1 MSIISCVNGGLVW
14 RGGMVNKS
22 TLIYL
27 AVLAS
32 LCGWI
37 WYQHGA
43 INDLR
48 AENQTQA
55 NLIAEQEK
63 VNQSLKDT
71 IETER
76 QAVEQQR
83 VINDEIKQT
92 TQDKVQIVRKIIK
105 SQPCYNTRIYD
116 DAIERL
122 H

>member
-1 MSIISCVNGGLVW
+1 MFSRFKIYAIAIIALTILG
-14 RGGMVNKS
+14 
-22 TLIYL
+22 
-27 AVLAS
+27 

-37 WYQHGA
+37 WHQSKN
-43 INDLR
+43 IDELR
-48 AENQTQA
+48 AENQAQA
-55 NLIAEQEK
+55 SLIVEQEK

-71 IETER
+71 IEVER

-92 TQDKVQIVRKIIK
+92 TQDKVQVVRKIIK
-105 SQPCYNTRIYD
+105 SHPCYSTRIND

>member
-1 MSIISCVNGGLVW
+1 
-14 RGGMVNKS
+14 MVTKL
-22 TLIYL
+22 TLIFL
-27 AVLAS
+27 AVAVS

-37 WYQHGA
+37 WHQHGA

-48 AENQTQA
+48 AENQVQA
-55 NLIAEQEK
+55 QTIKSQEQ

-71 IETER
+71 IEVER

-92 TQDKVQIVRKIIK
+92 TQDKVQVVRKIIK
-105 SQPCYNTRIYD
+105 SQPCYSTRIND

>member
-1 MSIISCVNGGLVW
+1 MPIIPCVNGGLVW
-14 RGGMVNKS
+14 RGVMVNKS

-48 AENQTQA
+48 AENQAQA
-55 NLIAEQEK
+55 SLIAEQEK

-71 IETER
+71 IEVER

-83 VINDEIKQT
+83 VINDEIKQA
-92 TQDKVQIVRKIIK
+92 TQDKVQVVRKIIK

>member
-1 MSIISCVNGGLVW
+1 MFSRFETALKLTALC
-14 RGGMVNKS
+14 
-22 TLIYL
+22 LIL
-27 AVLAS
+27 G
-32 LCGWI
+32 LCGWT
-37 WYQHGA
+37 WYQSQK
-43 INDLR
+43 ISSLK
-48 AENQTQA
+48 AENQAQA
-55 NLIAEQEK
+55 QTIKSQEQ

-92 TQDKVQIVRKIIK
+92 TQDKVQVVRKIIK
-105 SQPCYNTRIYD
+105 SQPCYSTRIND

>member
-1 MSIISCVNGGLVW
+1 MFNPGEQLIKRIKFGVICVGV
-14 RGGMVNKS
+14 V
-22 TLIYL
+22 
-27 AVLAS
+27 AVLC
-32 LCGWI
+32 LLGVLR
-37 WYQHGA
+37 YQYNT
-43 INDLR
+43 IIDLR

-92 TQDKVQIVRKIIK
+92 TQDKVQVVRKIIK
-105 SQPCYNTRIYD
+105 SQPCYSTRIND

>member
-1 MSIISCVNGGLVW
+1 MPIIPCVNGGLTMN
-14 RGGMVNKS
+14 R
-22 TLIYL
+22 LILIFL
-27 AVLAS
+27 AVAVS

-43 INDLR
+43 INYLK
-48 AENQTQA
+48 AENQAQA
-55 NLIAEQEK
+55 SLIVEQEK

-83 VINDEIKQT
+83 VIQDEIKQAS
-92 TQDKVQIVRKIIK
+92 QDKIQMVRKIIK
-105 SQPCYNTRIYD
+105 TQPCYSTRIND

>member
-1 MSIISCVNGGLVW
+1 MN
-14 RGGMVNKS
+14 R
-22 TLIYL
+22 LILIFL
-27 AVLAS
+27 AVAVS

-37 WYQHGA
+37 WFQRGT
-43 INDLR
+43 INDLK
-48 AENQTQA
+48 AKNQTQA

-76 QAVEQQR
+76 KAVEQQR
-83 VINDEIKQT
+83 AIHDEIKQEA
-92 TQDKVQIVRKIIK
+92 QNKIQVVRKIIK
-105 SQPCYNTRIYD
+105 NQPCYNTRIYD

>member
-1 MSIISCVNGGLVW
+1 M
-14 RGGMVNKS
+14 NK
-22 TLIYL
+22 LILIFL
-27 AVLAS
+27 AVAVS

-37 WYQHGA
+37 WFQHGT
-43 INDLR
+43 INDLK
-48 AENQTQA
+48 AKNQTQA

-76 QAVEQQR
+76 KAVEQQR
-83 VINDEIKQT
+83 AIHDEIKQEA
-92 TQDKVQIVRKIIK
+92 QNKIQVVRKIIK
-105 SQPCYNTRIYD
+105 NQPCYNTRIYD

>member
-1 MSIISCVNGGLVW
+1 MFSRFKIYSIVIIALTILG
-14 RGGMVNKS
+14 
-22 TLIYL
+22 
-27 AVLAS
+27 

-37 WYQHGA
+37 WHQSKNIDG
-43 INDLR
+43 LR
-48 AENQTQA
+48 AENQVQA
-55 NLIAEQEK
+55 QTIKSQEQ

-83 VINDEIKQT
+83 AINNEIQQA
-92 TQDKVQIVRKIIK
+92 TQDKIQVVRKIIK
-105 SQPCYNTRIYD
+105 GQPCYSARIND

>member
-1 MSIISCVNGGLVW
+1 MFSRFETALKLTALC
-14 RGGMVNKS
+14 
-22 TLIYL
+22 LIL
-27 AVLAS
+27 G
-32 LCGWI
+32 LCGWT
-37 WYQHGA
+37 WYQSQK
-43 INDLR
+43 ISSLK
-48 AENQTQA
+48 AENQAQA
-55 NLIAEQEK
+55 QTIKSQEQ

-92 TQDKVQIVRKIIK
+92 TQDKVQVVRKIIK

>member
-1 MSIISCVNGGLVW
+1 MFSRFETGL
-14 RGGMVNKS
+14 KL
-22 TLIYL
+22 TALCLIL
-27 AVLAS
+27 G
-32 LCGWI
+32 LCGWT
-37 WYQHGA
+37 WYQSQK
-43 INDLR
+43 ISSLK
-48 AENQTQA
+48 AENQAQA
-55 NLIAEQEK
+55 QTIKSQEQ

>member
-1 MSIISCVNGGLVW
+1 MF
-14 RGGMVNKS
+14 NK
-22 TLIYL
+22 LILIFL
-27 AVLAS
+27 AVTVS

-37 WYQHGA
+37 WFQRTT

-71 IETER
+71 IEIER

-83 VINDEIKQT
+83 VIHDEIKQA
-92 TQDKVQIVRKIIK
+92 TQDKVQVVRKIIK

>member
-1 MSIISCVNGGLVW
+1 
-14 RGGMVNKS
+14 MVNKL
-22 TLIYL
+22 TLIFL
-27 AVLAS
+27 AVAVS

-37 WYQHGA
+37 WFQHGT
-43 INDLR
+43 INDLK
-48 AENQTQA
+48 AKNQTQA

-71 IETER
+71 IEVER

-83 VINDEIKQT
+83 VIHDEIKQEA
-92 TQDKVQIVRKIIK
+92 QNKIQAVRKIIK

>member
-1 MSIISCVNGGLVW
+1 
-14 RGGMVNKS
+14 MVNKS

-37 WYQHGA
+37 WYQHVA

-63 VNQSLKDT
+63 VNQSLK
-71 IETER
+71 I
-76 QAVEQQR
+76 
-83 VINDEIKQT
+83 
-92 TQDKVQIVRKIIK
+92 
-105 SQPCYNTRIYD
+105 
-116 DAIERL
+116 RL
-122 H
+122 K

>member
-1 MSIISCVNGGLVW
+1 MF
-14 RGGMVNKS
+14 NK
-22 TLIYL
+22 LILIFL
-27 AVLAS
+27 AVTVS

-37 WYQHGA
+37 WFQRGT

-83 VINDEIKQT
+83 VINDEIKQA

>member
-1 MSIISCVNGGLVW
+1 MVA
-14 RGGMVNKS
+14 RMVNKL
-22 TLIYL
+22 TLIFL
-27 AVLAS
+27 AVTVS

-37 WYQHGA
+37 WFQHGT

-55 NLIAEQEK
+55 NFIAEQEQ

-71 IETER
+71 IEVER

-83 VINDEIKQT
+83 VINDEIKQA
-92 TQDKVQIVRKIIK
+92 TQDKVQVVRKIIK
-105 SQPCYNTRIYD
+105 SQPCYSARIND

>member
-1 MSIISCVNGGLVW
+1 MV
-14 RGGMVNKS
+14 GGMVNKS

-48 AENQTQA
+48 AENQAQA
-55 NLIAEQEK
+55 SLIVEQEK

-83 VINDEIKQT
+83 VINDEIKQA
-92 TQDKVQIVRKIIK
+92 TQDKVQVVRKIIK

>member
-1 MSIISCVNGGLVW
+1 
-14 RGGMVNKS
+14 MVNKS

-27 AVLAS
+27 AVLAG

-43 INDLR
+43 INYLK
-48 AENQTQA
+48 AENQAQA
-55 NLIAEQEK
+55 SLIVEQEK

-71 IETER
+71 IEAER

-83 VINDEIKQT
+83 AINDEIKQAS
-92 TQDKVQIVRKIIK
+92 QDKIQVVRKIIK
-105 SQPCYNTRIYD
+105 TQPCYSTRIND